1 MLQGNFDIKHIV
13 NLNSE
18 TLLIDGSEVAK
29 SSHSEPF
36 LSELYHSAKIDYP
49 KFFKMDVLCK
59 AGFIASEFLLNTENC
74 SRFNPRSDRSILLFN
89 KNSSFVTDSAFT
101 KTIANKDDF
110 FPKPSLFVYTLP
122 NIVTG
127 EIAIRNKYFGA
138 TELVILPEKDYQIM
152 ASTIERAFC
161 DKETNSLLTG
171 WIDASANDNYEVE
184 LYIIE
189 KR

>member
-13 NLNSE
+13 SLNSE
-18 TLLIDGSEVAK
+18 TMLIDGLEVLKA
-29 SSHSEPF
+29 SHTESF

-59 AGFIASEFLLNTENC
+59 VGFIASEFLLNTENTT
-74 SRFNPRSDRSILLFN
+74 RFNPRSDRGILLFN
-89 KNSSFVTDSAFT
+89 KNSSLVTDSAFT
-101 KTIANKDDF
+101 KTIADKDDF

-127 EIAIRNKYFGA
+127 EIAIRNKYLGA
-138 TELVILPEKDYQIM
+138 TELVILPEKDHKIM
-152 ASTIERAFC
+152 ASTIERTFC
-161 DKETNSLLTG
+161 DEETKSLLTG
-171 WIDASANDNYEVE
+171 WIDAIANDNYEIE